1 MISNSTKDPY
11 HPHQTLARVVQYKWL
26 EEKWL
31 RIRNFVR
38 EYKIFEKAI
47 K

>member
-11 HPHQTLARVVQYKWL
+11 HPHQTLARVVQVVGTK
-26 EEKWL
+26 
-31 RIRNFVR
+31 IVGNFVR
-38 EYKIFEKAI
+38 EYKICEKVI